1 MCGLFAIPASV
12 VGYSDFD
19 NARWYII
26 RDGHVVG
33 YSEVRH
39 LHPSLRLELFL
50 LALAGKR
57 VKIEKLASY
66 AA

>member
-1 MCGLFAIPASV
+1 MTIGLITIGSQLKACI
-12 VGYSDFD
+12 
-19 NARWYII
+19 
-26 RDGHVVG
+26 VG

-39 LHPSLRLELFL
+39 LHPSLRLELVL